1 MARNTDAASKVSQLT
16 SAELFRLEVQVFTKR
31 RKRKTVFHTHNE
43 KMGMLAD
50 VSCASGYICGWPD
63 VGLT

>member
-1 MARNTDAASKVSQLT
+1 MARNTHAASKVSQLT
-16 SAELFRLEVQVFTKR
+16 STELFRLEVQVFTKKK
-31 RKRKTVFHTHNE
+31 KRKTVSHTHIE

-50 VSCASGYICGWPD
+50 VSCASGWPD